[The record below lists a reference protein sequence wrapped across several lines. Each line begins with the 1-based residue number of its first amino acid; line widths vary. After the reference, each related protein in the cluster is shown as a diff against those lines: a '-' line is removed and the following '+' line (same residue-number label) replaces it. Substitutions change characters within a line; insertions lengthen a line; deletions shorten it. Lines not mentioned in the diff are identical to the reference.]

1 MAISAISGVPTVDTG
16 GMKTT
21 GKADLDQADFMKLFL
36 AELQYQDPMDP
47 MDNAEMA
54 SQMAEFS
61 NMEAT
66 NRMAD
71 NIEDLLEYSTSQ
83 NNLQLLTLLDQ
94 DVRVVGNSIGVNGT
108 DIGSGEFVLA
118 EDADSAFLEIR
129 DAGGKLVMLEDLGAI
144 SYGSH
149 PLEWD
154 GTDTVGGAV
163 GDGAY
168 TFNIKAYTAAGQQV
182 GVDYSISGT
191 VTGVDYASGTAM
203 LVLDNHVPAEV
214 GAVLGV
220 I

>member
-1 MAISAISGVPTVDTG
+1 MTTTAISGIPTIETDT
-16 GMKTT
+16 MQTT

-71 NIEDLLEYSTSQ
+71 SIDELLEYTTSQ

-94 DVRVVGNSIGVNGT
+94 NVRVIGSTIGVT
-108 DIGSGEFVLA
+108 DGEIGEGEFVLA
-118 EDADSAFLEIR
+118 EEADSAFLEIT
-129 DAGGKLVMLEDLGAI
+129 DAGGKLIMLEDLGAL
-144 SYGSH
+144 SAGSH
-149 PLEWD
+149 ALDWD
-154 GTDTVGGAV
+154 GTDTMGAEV
-163 GDGAY
+163 EDGAY
-168 TFNIKAYTAAGQQV
+168 SFKIKAYTSSGQQIRA
-182 GVDYSISGT
+182 DYTATGK
-191 VTGVDYASGTAM
+191 VTGVDYSSGTAM

>member
-1 MAISAISGVPTVDTG
+1 MTTTAISGIPTIETNT
-16 GMKTT
+16 METT
-21 GKADLDQADFMKLFL
+21 GKAELDQADFMKLFL

-71 NIEDLLEYSTSQ
+71 SIDDLLEYTTSQ

-94 DVRVVGNSIGVNGT
+94 EVRVIGNTIGVNDGE
-108 DIGSGEFVLA
+108 IGVGEFVLS
-118 EDADSAFLEIR
+118 EEADSAFLEIR
-129 DAGGKLVMLEDLGAI
+129 DAGGKLIMLEDLGAL
-144 SYGSH
+144 SAGSH

-154 GTDTVGGAV
+154 GTDTMGAEV
-163 GDGAY
+163 EDGSY
-168 TFNIKAYTAAGQQV
+168 TFDIKAYTASGQAV
-182 GVDYSISGT
+182 RADYTATGK

>member
-1 MAISAISGVPTVDTG
+1 
-16 GMKTT
+16 
-21 GKADLDQADFMKLFL
+21 
-36 AELQYQDPMDP
+36 MDP

-71 NIEDLLEYSTSQ
+71 SIDDLLEYTTSQ

-94 DVRVVGNSIGVNGT
+94 DVRVIGNSIGVNGG
-108 DIGSGEFVLA
+108 DVGAGEFVLA
-118 EDADSAFLEIR
+118 EEADSAFLEIR
-129 DAGGKLVMLEDLGAI
+129 DAGGKLIMLEDLGAL
-144 SYGSH
+144 SAGSH

-154 GTDTVGGAV
+154 GTDTRGGDV
-163 GDGAY
+163 EDGLY
-168 TFNIKAYTAAGQQV
+168 TFDIKAYTASGQAV
-182 GVDYSISGT
+182 RADYTATGK
-191 VTGVDYASGTAM
+191 VTGVDYATGTAM

>member
-1 MAISAISGVPTVDTG
+1 MTTAISGLTTIDTTT
-16 GMKTT
+16 MKTT
-21 GKADLDQADFMKLFL
+21 GKAELDQDDFMMLFL

-71 NIEDLLEYSTSQ
+71 NMEELLEYSVSQ

-94 DVRVVGNSIGVNGT
+94 DVRVVGNGLGVDGDN
-108 DIGSGEFVLA
+108 ISSGEFVLA
-118 EDADSAFLEIR
+118 EDADSTFLEIR
-129 DAGGKLVMLEDLGAI
+129 DAGGKLIMLEDLG
-144 SYGSH
+144 SLSLGSH
-149 PLEWD
+149 PVEWD
-154 GTDTVGGAV
+154 GMDTVGSQVA
-163 GDGAY
+163 DGYY
-168 TFNIKAYTAAGQQV
+168 TFDIKAYTTSGQQV
-182 GVDYSISGT
+182 RADYTVVGM
-191 VTGVDYASGTAM
+191 VTGVDFESGTAT
-203 LVLDNHVPAEV
+203 LVIDRHVPSDV

>member
-1 MAISAISGVPTVDTG
+1 MAISAISGIPTVDTG

-71 NIEDLLEYSTSQ
+71 SIDDLLEYTTSQ

-94 DVRVVGNSIGVNGT
+94 EVRVIGNGIGVNEGE
-108 DIGSGEFVLA
+108 IGSGEFVLA

-129 DAGGKLVMLEDLGAI
+129 DAGGKLIMLEDLGALGA
-144 SYGSH
+144 GSH

-154 GTDTVGGAV
+154 GMDTM
-163 GDGAY
+163 GDPAADGLY
-168 TFNIKAYTAAGQQV
+168 SFDIKAYTAAGQQV
-182 GVDYSISGT
+182 RADYTSVGK